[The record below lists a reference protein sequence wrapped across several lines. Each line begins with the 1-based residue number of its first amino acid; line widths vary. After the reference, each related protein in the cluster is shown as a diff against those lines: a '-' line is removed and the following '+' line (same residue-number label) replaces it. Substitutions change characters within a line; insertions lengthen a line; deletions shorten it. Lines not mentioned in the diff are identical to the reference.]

1 MQLYVPTAARAGAPK
16 EQCHSFI
23 LRVSQKV
30 NAMRPHNL
38 LHLLHQGALRPH
50 DLLQLGQGLLL
61 ERDAFSMRLPTQPL
75 DVVPAVLCVAV
86 QRPQEQQPRANRP
99 RVVLEKILLSQRHGL
114 EIGFGDVEGYPGTDV
129 MQKGLVGPLGQG
141 PVRPRRLL
149 PCARGPC
156 RASTPPA
163 PRAYI

>member
-38 LHLLHQGALRPH
+38 LHLLHPRRALRPH

-61 ERDAFSMRLPTQPL
+61 ERDTFSMQLPTQPL

-86 QRPQEQQPRANRP
+86 QRPQEQQPRANPNRP
-99 RVVLEKILLSQRHGL
+99 RVVEKILLTARGTDWRL
-114 EIGFGDVEGYPGTDV
+114 ALGTLFLFLVTNKANTNEELGDVAV
-129 MQKGLVGPLGQG
+129 NVPLGAADE
-141 PVRPRRLL
+141 RFRSL
-149 PCARGPC
+149 C
-156 RASTPPA
+156 
-163 PRAYI
+163 